1 MTIKRRVPKD
11 EDAIERFGNE
21 ADGTTPPL
29 DPSAKRDFKSIRV
42 PFNEYEYK
50 QLVKGAELSGRSKL
64 NFMRFAMLKLTD
76 ELKSEGLTYD
86 DSV

>member
-1 MTIKRRVPKD
+1 MTIKRRVPKN
-11 EDAIERFGNE
+11 EEAIESFGNE

-29 DPSAKRDFKSIRV
+29 NPSAKRDFKSIRV

-64 NFMRFAMLKLTD
+64 NFMRFAMLKLTI
-76 ELKSEGLTYD
+76 ELKNEGLTYD
-86 DSV
+86 DSI